1 MYACKSG
8 VCPTHTLH
16 RPQVRLSPRK
26 PSPPPRPPQ
35 PLPSRTSTCM
45 QGNTLAEL
53 LGHTAIIYTVA
64 VLAEK
69 NLIASGTGGGR
80 GGREER
86 W

>member
-1 MYACKSG
+1 
-8 VCPTHTLH
+8 
-16 RPQVRLSPRK
+16 
-26 PSPPPRPPQ
+26 
-35 PLPSRTSTCM
+35 M